1 MTSRSRRLAAL
12 AGSLLAAALL
22 VACAHQA
29 EAPEAGATPGRL
41 FPSYWVAEDI
51 AGGGIID
58 NSYVTL
64 NFDETGGIGGASG
77 CNLMGGR
84 ATETGDRL
92 ALGEIISTMRACA
105 PAIMDQERRYFDAL
119 AATERYEIDAHGFLL
134 LHAKGKAAPSRFRPA
149 EARDGL
155 VRGSVTYRER
165 MALPPNAR
173 LDVRIEDVSL
183 ADAPSEVIA
192 ERTIVV
198 THQVPIP
205 FELKTDPASL
215 QPGHSYALR
224 ATLSADGQALF
235 VTTTRYP
242 VFAPDWPD
250 RVDMVLQRAMP

>member
-1 MTSRSRRLAAL
+1 MASHARRFAAF

-22 VACAHQA
+22 VACAPRA
-29 EAPEAGATPGRL
+29 EAPEAGAAPGRL
-41 FPSYWVAEDI
+41 FPSYGVAEDI

-58 NSYVTL
+58 NSNVTL
-64 NFDETGGIGGASG
+64 NFDEAGGMGGSSG

-92 ALGEIISTMRACA
+92 TLGEIISTMRACA

-119 AATERYEIDAHGFLL
+119 AATERYVIDPQGFLL
-134 LHAKGKAAPSRFRPA
+134 LYAGDKAAPSRFRPA

-173 LDVRIEDVSL
+173 LDVRIEDVSR
-183 ADAPSEVIA
+183 ADAPADVIA
-192 ERTIVV
+192 ERTIAV
-198 THQVPIP
+198 TRQVPIP
-205 FELKTDPASL
+205 FELKTDPAAL

-224 ATLSADGQALF
+224 ATLSADGEALF

-242 VFAPDWPD
+242 VFAPDWPE
-250 RVDMVLQRAMP
+250 RVDMVLQRAAP